1 MLWFDCVLGKKKRTI
16 TEGAM
21 GRPQP
26 QRIRYPLAVLFR
38 MFVLGSVAVIAA
50 SYAIWRHYT
59 VPPTPMLRPT
69 PAPTEIEVEP
79 PP

>member
-1 MLWFDCVLGKKKRTI
+1 VLGKKKRTI
-16 TEGAM
+16 TEGRKP
-21 GRPQP
+21 RPQP
-26 QRIRYPLAVLFR
+26 ERVRYPVAVLFR

-50 SYAIWRHYT
+50 IWALWRYYT
-59 VPPTPMLRPT
+59 VPHVPMVQPVA